1 MSFVSQPCKNT
12 KRPTTNKLFSTKM
25 NQVLHNRFAVG
36 KIPAG
41 NFQSIPT
48 KKRRANISFN
58 EHEGYLID
66 IEKDLMKKF
75 KLGRSGLHKY
85 LLLKEGQQQ
94 FGSPFI
100 G

>member
-1 MSFVSQPCKNT
+1 
-12 KRPTTNKLFSTKM
+12 M
-25 NQVLHNRFAVG
+25 NQLLHNRFAVG
-36 KIPAG
+36 KITAG

>member
-1 MSFVSQPCKNT
+1 
-12 KRPTTNKLFSTKM
+12 M
-25 NQVLHNRFAVG
+25 NQLLHNRFAVG

-41 NFQSIPT
+41 NFQSIPN

-94 FGSPFI
+94 FGSHFI